1 MEYIIRAVWE
11 VYATSDFDLEKLS
24 EIALNNISD
33 ASYWCCKDEN
43 FFPKNDRDVYF
54 WEDGNGFT
62 INCCRITEQWD
73 DEDAAKL
80 ANACKYIFEKAGANM
95 NDVAISYERV

>member
-1 MEYIIRAVWE
+1 MEYVIRAVWR
-11 VYATSDFDLEKLS
+11 VYATSDFDLERMS
-24 EIALNNISD
+24 EIVLDNISD
-33 ASYWCCKDEN
+33 ASCLCCRDEN

-62 INCCRITEQWD
+62 IDCSRVTNQWD

-80 ANACKYIFEKAGANM
+80 ADACKQIFEEAGANM
-95 NDVAISYERV
+95 NDVDISYERI